1 MRGTASAVTTVR
13 EANFIVVAA
22 QKGDSMEWI
31 DLMGGGGM
39 HRCNHFVNVTSEV
52 VSKH

>member
-31 DLMGGGGM
+31 DLMGGGGDAPLQPL
-39 HRCNHFVNVTSEV
+39 RKCY
-52 VSKH
+52 